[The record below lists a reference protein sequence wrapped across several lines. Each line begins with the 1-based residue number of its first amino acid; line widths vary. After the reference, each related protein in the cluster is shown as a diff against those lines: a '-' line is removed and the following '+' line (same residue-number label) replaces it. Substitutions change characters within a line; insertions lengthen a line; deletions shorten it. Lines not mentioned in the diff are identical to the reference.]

1 MPQQPKPRHDKQ
13 KCLQISPSV
22 PPGMS
27 ELSPVENLYSAPTSS
42 PVLGSRGHLH
52 CTLECCSTVYKE
64 LLRVLDSFDLHSC
77 SKWCVLIFP
86 IFKKSSQVQNVTRS
100 IKVISWCNGEDT
112 QGHGPPEPRVRG
124 GTGPQSSARLSAGQ
138 GLFWKEG

>member
-1 MPQQPKPRHDKQ
+1 MISYLAASLASASQMPQQPEARHDKQ

-52 CTLECCSTVYKE
+52 CTLDAAPQFTKNYSVY
-64 LLRVLDSFDLHSC
+64 LTP
-77 SKWCVLIFP
+77 LIF
-86 IFKKSSQVQNVTRS
+86 T
-100 IKVISWCNGEDT
+100 
-112 QGHGPPEPRVRG
+112 
-124 GTGPQSSARLSAGQ
+124 AALSGV
-138 GLFWKEG
+138 F